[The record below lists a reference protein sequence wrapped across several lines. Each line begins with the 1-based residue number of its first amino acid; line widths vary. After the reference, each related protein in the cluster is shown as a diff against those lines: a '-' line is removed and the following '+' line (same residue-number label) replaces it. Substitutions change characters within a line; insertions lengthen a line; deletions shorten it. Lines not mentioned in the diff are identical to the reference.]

1 MRVFIF
7 IFIIFSFYSSEIKVN
22 DSDFSNHME
31 LFVHEDIINQFL
43 FSFGNI
49 NGNDNIGPFDYNWNV
64 SNLRIDISPEK
75 SDFKADIHLK
85 SGNFERKDLI
95 IGDVLINYEKEQNL
109 ILVKIQD
116 VIIDIDLSDVINLL
130 PKEAVL
136 VHIDLSEYFIEPF
149 EIEGPQP
156 KTASYKIDLS
166 DDVRKNIEIN
176 IKDSKLYLVEDG
188 IKIFSV
194 YEMFSK

>member
-1 MRVFIF
+1 MRLLIF
-7 IFIIFSFYSSEIKVN
+7 ILSIFSFSFSKVEVN
-22 DSDFSNHME
+22 NSDFSNHME

-49 NGNDNIGPFDYNWNV
+49 KGNDNIGPFEYTWNV

-75 SDFKADIHLK
+75 SDFKADVYLK

-95 IGDVLINYEKEQNL
+95 VGDVLINYEKEQNL

-136 VHIDLSEYFIEPF
+136 VHIDLSEYFLEPF

-166 DDVRKNIEIN
+166 NDLRKNIEIN
-176 IKDSKLYLVEDG
+176 IKDSKLYLVENG

-194 YEMFSK
+194 YEMSSK

>member
-1 MRVFIF
+1 MKLLIF
-7 IFIIFSFYSSEIKVN
+7 ILPILCFTFAEIKVN
-22 DSDFSNHME
+22 DTDFSNHME

-49 NGNDNIGPFDYNWNV
+49 NGNDNIGPFEYTWNV
-64 SNLRIDISPEK
+64 SNLKIDISPEK
-75 SDFKADIHLK
+75 SEFKADIHLK
-85 SGNFERKDLI
+85 SGTFERKDLI
-95 IGDVLINYEKEQNL
+95 IGDVLINYEKEDNL
-109 ILVKIQD
+109 ILVKIQE
-116 VIIDIDLSDVINLL
+116 VIIDIDLSNVISLI

-166 DDVRKNIEIN
+166 DDLRKNIEIN